1 MWHFKTFAAYMI
13 YSLLERVGYH
23 RHRSFINS
31 LFGLDGASSAVTNE
45 SLSQVADL
53 RFLQRVI
60 IADPQRYL
68 PGDYRYQ
75 WDGGG
80 SKSAALR
87 PALDVYTI
95 RQQCDFFQTGE
106 SSASRIPDFSA
117 SIERQN
123 PGLSFLLVFIKILS
137 TDNPTY
143 TLRNRDLSGWT
154 SAEVLMPGPISAKA
168 GNYPLLSSSELERSS
183 RVAPN

>member
-123 PGLSFLLVFIKILS
+123 PGLSFLLCVLYFLS
-137 TDNPTY
+137 LIAT
-143 TLRNRDLSGWT
+143 R
-154 SAEVLMPGPISAKA
+154 EVLMPGPISAKA